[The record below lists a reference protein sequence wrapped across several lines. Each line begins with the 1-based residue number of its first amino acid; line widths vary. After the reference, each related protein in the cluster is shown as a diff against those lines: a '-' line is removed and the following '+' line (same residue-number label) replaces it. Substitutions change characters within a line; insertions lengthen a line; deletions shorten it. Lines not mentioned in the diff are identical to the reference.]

1 MSQFV
6 LGGGDGR
13 RFVREVLRFSFSSLA
28 WVRVPG
34 AGAGA
39 VSGEGAGLAFPRA
52 DFSVTLLPASCSL
65 DPASTP

>member
-1 MSQFV
+1 M

-13 RFVREVLRFSFSSLA
+13 RFVREVLRFSFSSQA

-34 AGAGA
+34 AGP
-39 VSGEGAGLAFPRA
+39 SEGAGAGLIFPRA

>member
-1 MSQFV
+1 M

-13 RFVREVLRFSFSSLA
+13 RFVREVLRFSFSSQA

-34 AGAGA
+34 AGAG
-39 VSGEGAGLAFPRA
+39 LTFPRA

>member
-1 MSQFV
+1 M

-13 RFVREVLRFSFSSLA
+13 RFVREVLRFSFSSQA
-28 WVRVPG
+28 WVRVAG
-34 AGAGA
+34 AGAG
-39 VSGEGAGLAFPRA
+39 LIFPRA

>member
-1 MSQFV
+1 M

-13 RFVREVLRFSFSSLA
+13 RFVREVLRFSFSSQA

-34 AGAGA
+34 AG
-39 VSGEGAGLAFPRA
+39 SGEGAGLAFPRA

>member
-1 MSQFV
+1 M

-13 RFVREVLRFSFSSLA
+13 RFVREVLRFSFSALA

-34 AGAGA
+34 AGAGSSA
-39 VSGEGAGLAFPRA
+39 GAGLIFPRA